1 MATTVGAF
9 QNTGQN
15 LGPASSQGYGTGV
28 TFPSGMEA
36 LVVIGA
42 FAVGILTL
50 FAWHGIGVKLDGGA
64 SVGR

>member
-15 LGPASSQGYGTGV
+15 LGPASSQGYGTAA
-28 TFPSGMEA
+28 TFPSGTEA

-42 FAVGILTL
+42 FAVGIMAL
-50 FAWHGIGVKLDGGA
+50 FAWHGIGVKIDGGA

>member
-1 MATTVGAF
+1 MTATIGAF

-15 LGPASSQGYGTGV
+15 LGPASSQGYGSPA
-28 TFPSGMEA
+28 TFPSRMEA

-42 FAVGILTL
+42 FAIGILVL